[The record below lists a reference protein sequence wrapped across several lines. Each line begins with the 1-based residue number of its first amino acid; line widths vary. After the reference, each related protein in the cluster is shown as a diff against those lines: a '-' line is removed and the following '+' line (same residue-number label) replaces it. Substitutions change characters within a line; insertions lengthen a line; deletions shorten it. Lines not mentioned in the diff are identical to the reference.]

1 MHITRSSEAKA
12 YQAPGH
18 HNMTMHRIQGQDV
31 SPLNQVWS
39 AKLMMGPGG
48 HVEAKAS
55 PAGKLYIVVEGQVKF
70 RGGNTTVE
78 LQAGDSVFVLPNE
91 EREFSESAG
100 GTALLYLV
108 MLESYQ
114 API

>member
-1 MHITRSSEAKA
+1 MYITHTQDAKA

-31 SPLNQVWS
+31 TPLNGVWS
-39 AKLMMGPGG
+39 ARLSMGPGG

-55 PAGKLYIVVEGQVKF
+55 PAGKLYIVGEGRATF
-70 RGGNTTVE
+70 RGGNTTVD

-100 GTALLYLV
+100 ESALLYLV
-108 MLESYQ
+108 MLEAYGL
-114 API
+114 A

>member
-1 MHITRSSEAKA
+1 MTRSSDAKA
-12 YQAPGH
+12 YQSAGH

-31 SPLNQVWS
+31 TPLHQVWS
-39 AKLMMGPGG
+39 ARLSIAPGG

-55 PAGKLYIVVEGQVKF
+55 PAGKLYILIEGQVKF
-70 RGGNTTVE
+70 E
-78 LQAGDSVFVLPNE
+78 LHAGDSVFVLPNE

-100 GTALLYLV
+100 GNALLYLV

-114 API
+114 EQV